1 MLFYERRII
10 MKTDL
15 FTLLLLFVIVFTFVG
30 CDLTFFDDLSSFL
43 ANMKTENYSGS
54 QTVEDFMVA
63 YDIKY
68 TSHAKNTKWSFQ
80 KATTL
85 GEKEVIEITLKEI
98 DAKYP
103 RKEWLQMLINRG
115 FKIEQ
120 FKDYDRLLNL
130 RSDLMI
136 IEFHHDDDSKAVR
149 EIHIDAILQKH
160 QTKHQLISEAK
171 KANPDVKDWII
182 IDGKTHPS
190 IPGRMY
196 VQKTTSGYL
205 IRGMVSTSTKGEN
218 GEITSAIGPE
228 LSEKQKTDL
237 LKNGIEPEGWEV
249 VHVDQKG
256 DIIIS
261 DR

>member
-1 MLFYERRII
+1 

-15 FTLLLLFVIVFTFVG
+15 FTILLLFISVFTFIG

-43 ANMKTENYSGS
+43 ANMKTDNFTGS
-54 QTVEDFMVA
+54 QTVKDLMVA

-68 TSHAKNTKWSFQ
+68 TSRAKNAKWSFQ
-80 KATTL
+80 KATTS
-85 GEKEVIEITLKEI
+85 GEKEVIEITLKGM

-120 FKDYDRLLNL
+120 FEDYDRLLNL
-130 RSDLMI
+130 RSDLMVT
-136 IEFHHDDDSKAVR
+136 EFHQGDDSKTVR

-196 VQKTTSGYL
+196 VQKTKSGYR
-205 IRGMVSTSTKGEN
+205 IRGMVSSTTKGEN
-218 GEITSAIGPE
+218 GETTSVIGPE
-228 LSEKQKTDL
+228 LSEKQRTDL
-237 LKNGIEPEGWEV
+237 KNKGVEPEGWEV
-249 VHVDQKG
+249 VYVDEKG
-256 DIIIS
+256 NIMTS